1 MDVSRDASHAEAAP
15 STGTTIV
22 ACTYKGGAVL
32 GADGRVSIGNYIM
45 NRASNKIAPLS
56 EYIFLCRSG
65 SAPDT
70 QIISDNVRHYL
81 NHMIAESG
89 EEPSVEMA
97 ANLVRLINYNN
108 KDHLVG
114 AMLVVG
120 WDKHGGGQVF
130 GAPIGG
136 TLVKEKWAIDGSGS
150 TYIWGYCDS
159 EFKEGMTREEAENWV
174 KEALAL
180 AMTRDASS
188 GGTIRII
195 TLDGTGAHHTYVRGD
210 QVPQF
215 VDDMPF
221 PTHAP
226 GVLSAAASVGEG
238 GMVIG

>member
-1 MDVSRDASHAEAAP
+1 MDVSRGASHAEAAP

-22 ACTYKGGAVL
+22 ACTYKGGVVF

-56 EYIFLCRSG
+56 DYIFLCRSG

-81 NHMIAESG
+81 HQASAESG
-89 EEPSVEMA
+89 EEPSVLMA
-97 ANLVRLINYNN
+97 ANLVRLLNYNN

-120 WDKHGGGQVF
+120 WDKHAGGQLYGV
-130 GAPIGG
+130 PISG
-136 TLVKEKWAIDGSGS
+136 TLAKEKWAIDGSGS
-150 TYIWGYCDS
+150 SYIWGYCDS
-159 EFKEGMTREEAENWV
+159 EFKEDMTRAEAENWV

-188 GGTIRII
+188 GGTIRMY
-195 TLDGTGAHHTYVRGD
+195 TLDDAGVHYTYIPGD

-215 VDDMPF
+215 MGDLPF
-221 PTHAP
+221 PTGGPVGA
-226 GVLSAAASVGEG
+226 VLGSAGREG

>member
-1 MDVSRDASHAEAAP
+1 M
-15 STGTTIV
+15 
-22 ACTYKGGAVL
+22 
-32 GADGRVSIGNYIM
+32 GADGRVSIGNYIT

-56 EYIFLCRSG
+56 DYIFLLRSG

-81 NHMIAESG
+81 DQVSAESG
-89 EEPSVEMA
+89 EEPTVEMA
-97 ANLVRLINYNN
+97 ANLVKLINYNN

-120 WDKHGGGQVF
+120 WDRHGGGQVY

-136 TLVKEKWAIDGSGS
+136 TLSREKWAIDGSGS
-150 TYIWGYCDS
+150 TYIWGFCDS
-159 EFKEGMTREEAENWV
+159 EFRDDMTREQAEEWV

-188 GGTIRII
+188 GGVIRMITINE
-195 TLDGTGAHHTYVRGD
+195 TGVHHKYVNGS
-210 QVPQF
+210 QIPQYH
-215 VDDMPF
+215 DDLPMPSG
-221 PTHAP
+221 PPST
-226 GVLSAAASVGEG
+226 